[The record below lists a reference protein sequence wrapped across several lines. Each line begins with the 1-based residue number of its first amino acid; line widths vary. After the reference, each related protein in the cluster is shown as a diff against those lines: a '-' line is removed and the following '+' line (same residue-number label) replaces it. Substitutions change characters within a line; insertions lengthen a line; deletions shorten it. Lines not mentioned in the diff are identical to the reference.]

1 MQQCDPNSNNA
12 HTFGIFA
19 SSNGTF
25 TPVQDAT
32 ETWSK
37 GGYVSF
43 CNTKSFTGPAMLT
56 TPLLKIFANSTRL
69 DRRESFRAPSEPL
82 TKQVESSDSCAAPA
96 TKCELSPADFRK
108 YNPATN
114 FCSTITPG
122 QRVCCSSGTLPMR
135 SLENKLVARA
145 ECSTKQVEEGDTCA
159 ALATKSGISAADFT
173 KYNPADNCCST
184 LKPGRHVCC
193 SSGTM
198 PDFAPKPDADGSCAT
213 YTIQPDDNCVDLA
226 AQYSLTNQYLK
237 VFNANTWGWNGFSNV
252 WLIALF
258 ASAKAIRP
266 LPPSP
271 QPLAQRCVRRSKTG
285 H

>member
-1 MQQCDPNSNNA
+1 
-12 HTFGIFA
+12 
-19 SSNGTF
+19 
-25 TPVQDAT
+25 
-32 ETWSK
+32 
-37 GGYVSF
+37 
-43 CNTKSFTGPAMLT
+43 
-56 TPLLKIFANSTRL
+56 
-69 DRRESFRAPSEPL
+69 
-82 TKQVESSDSCAAPA
+82 
-96 TKCELSPADFRK
+96 
-108 YNPATN
+108 
-114 FCSTITPG
+114 
-122 QRVCCSSGTLPMR
+122 MR

-271 QPLAQRCVRRSKTG
+271 NLLPNAVCGAQKPGTEAPKDTTNITNPNPCPLSACCMFGVK
-285 H
+285 